1 MCEDVNNKKYSVEQT
16 QKIIERFGYQSFGIK
31 GFSFTFLGLIINL
44 INTTDNNY
52 VLFISIICI
61 CIFWF
66 LDSFYLRMERIY
78 RKIEENGIKKGL
90 NYKMYPEIFNDISKC
105 DVFFSKTIFLIYIIE
120 ILLII
125 TVFLSK

>member
-16 QKIIERFGYQSFGIK
+16 QKIIERYAYQSFGIK

-44 INTTDNNY
+44 ISTTDNNY
-52 VLFISIICI
+52 VLLISIICI
-61 CIFWF
+61 FIFWF

-78 RKIEENGIKKGL
+78 RKIEDNGIKKGL
-90 NYKMYPEIFNDISKC
+90 NYKRYPEIFNKISKC
-105 DVFFSKTIFLIYIIE
+105 DVFFSTTILPIYIIE

-125 TVFLSK
+125 TVFFSK